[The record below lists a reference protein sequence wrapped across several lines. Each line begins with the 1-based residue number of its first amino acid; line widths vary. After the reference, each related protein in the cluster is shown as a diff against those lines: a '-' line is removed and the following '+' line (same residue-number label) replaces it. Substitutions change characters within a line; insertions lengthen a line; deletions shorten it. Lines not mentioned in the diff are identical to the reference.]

1 MALPVAISRLA
12 YEDLDA
18 CLELAADR
26 EWQPERRKWAL
37 LFEVGEV
44 YAIRDPAGG
53 LAGSVTLTRYGPDL
67 AIVSMMLVASR
78 FGGRGLG
85 RRLMTHVLA
94 QAGDATVF
102 LYATPLG
109 RPLYEKLGFRS
120 ISTVTTSVGRFTDPA
135 AGGGTRPAE
144 ARDLDAIL
152 ALDAAATGVDRSEL
166 LTGYFRLAEQLRV
179 LERDGAVRAYA
190 AAAGNVDTVVVGPLI
205 APDLDAARTLISDV
219 AGAIDA
225 PVRLDLD
232 QRHDGLLEWAEQRGV
247 APRFDTALMVHGDR
261 ELPGARERLVL
272 PVMQALG

>member
-1 MALPVAISRLA
+1 MALPHAITCLVPD
-12 YEDLDA
+12 DLDA
-18 CLELAADR
+18 CLQLAADR
-26 EWQPERRKWAL
+26 EWQPERRKWAM

-44 YAIRDPAGG
+44 YGIRDPAGG

-94 QAGDATVF
+94 QAGNPITF

-109 RPLYEKLGFRS
+109 RPLYEKVGFRAVGS
-120 ISTVTTSVGRFTDPA
+120 VTTSVGRFTAGPA
-135 AGGGTRPAE
+135 GGTRAAE
-144 ARDLDAIL
+144 ERDRDAIL
-152 ALDAAATGVDRSEL
+152 ALDAAAIGADRTDL
-166 LTGYFRLAEQLRV
+166 LTRYFALAEQLRV
-179 LERDGAVRAYA
+179 VECDGTVRGFA
-190 AAAGNVDTVVVGPLI
+190 AAAANVGNVVVGPLV
-205 APDLDAARTLISDV
+205 APDLDAARTLIADV
-219 AGAIDA
+219 ASAIDA

-232 QRHDGLLEWAEQRGV
+232 HRHDGLLEWARERGV
-247 APRFDTALMVHGDR
+247 TPRDDTWLMVHGER

>member
-26 EWQPERRKWAL
+26 EWQPEWRKWAL

-120 ISTVTTSVGRFTDPA
+120 ISTVTTSVGRFTAPA
-135 AGGGTRPAE
+135 AAGGTRPAQE
-144 ARDLDAIL
+144 RDLDAIL
-152 ALDAAATGVDRSEL
+152 ALDAAANGVDRSEL

-179 LERDGAVRAYA
+179 LERHGAVRAYA

-205 APDLDAARTLISDV
+205 APDLDAARALISDV